1 MHANPSPLLRRPL
14 ASRAE
19 SVAGIPHCVETLK
32 KRADFLRLRKGRKF
46 TTSFFI
52 LRALP
57 SDVAG
62 SAAIRVG
69 YTVTTKCGNA
79 VVRNRIKR
87 RLRALV
93 RELFPEHAKAGYDYL
108 LVALDSAKPSA
119 ADSDPAQLREAMTKA
134 ITRIHA

>member
-1 MHANPSPLLRRPL
+1 
-14 ASRAE
+14 
-19 SVAGIPHCVETLK
+19 VAGVSHCVETLK

-62 SAAIRVG
+62 SGAIRVG

-93 RELFPEHAKAGYDYL
+93 RELFPEHAKTGYDYL

-119 ADSDPAQLREAMTKA
+119 AECEPAQLREAMAKA